1 MTSKEFWQNFKDFF
15 KYDLSF
21 YKVRDFFYNLKW
33 FFKNLKNFRKQ
44 LWDFRSWDH
53 SHAVDMYICCL
64 EQIANSIENG
74 HEEERSAA
82 KKVVKIRELIDL
94 LRYSNDCL
102 DDELYDLYDKLRK
115 EGKTNNEIAAE
126 SYKFYHE
133 FYEKI
138 FTILKGQDHSV
149 ICRKC
154 DAILEEKYN
163 GKNYPHDEWY
173 DEYVN
178 LFDGSGANEWWD

>member
-82 KKVVKIRELIDL
+82 KKVVKIRELIEL
-94 LRYSNDCL
+94 LRYSNERL

-126 SYKFYHE
+126 SYKFYFE

>member
-1 MTSKEFWQNFKDFF
+1 
-15 KYDLSF
+15 
-21 YKVRDFFYNLKW
+21 
-33 FFKNLKNFRKQ
+33 
-44 LWDFRSWDH
+44 
-53 SHAVDMYICCL
+53 
-64 EQIANSIENG
+64 
-74 HEEERSAA
+74 
-82 KKVVKIRELIDL
+82 
-94 LRYSNDCL
+94 
-102 DDELYDLYDKLRK
+102 LYDLYDKLRK

>member
-1 MTSKEFWQNFKDFF
+1 MSVKNKISEFF
-15 KYDLSF
+15 KYDLRL
-21 YKVRDFFYNLKW
+21 YRVTDFCYNVKW
-33 FFKNLKNFRKQ
+33 FFRNLKNFRKQ

-53 SHAVDMYICCL
+53 THAIDMYICCL
-64 EQIANSIENG
+64 EQIAKSIENG
-74 HEEERSAA
+74 HEEERSAE
-82 KKVVKIRELIDL
+82 KKVAKIRELIEL
-94 LRYSNDCL
+94 LGYSNERL
-102 DDELYDLYDKLRK
+102 DDELFDLYDRLRA

-133 FYEKI
+133 FCEKI

-154 DAILEEKYN
+154 DAILEERYG
-163 GKNYPHDEWY
+163 GKEYPQEEWY
-173 DEYVN
+173 DEYVK

>member
-1 MTSKEFWQNFKDFF
+1 MTVKEFWQNLKEFF

-21 YKVRDFFYNLKW
+21 YKVQDFFYNLKW
-33 FFKNLKNFRKQ
+33 FFRNLKNFRKQ

-64 EQIANSIENG
+64 EQLANSIENG

-82 KKVVKIRELIDL
+82 KKVVKIRELIEL
-94 LRYSNDCL
+94 LRYSNEHL
-102 DDELYDLYDKLRK
+102 DDELFDLYDKLRA

-126 SYKFYHE
+126 SYKFYFE

-138 FTILKGQDHSV
+138 FTILMGQDHSV

-154 DAILEEKYN
+154 DAILEERYG
-163 GKNYPHDEWY
+163 GKEYPHEEWY
-173 DEYVN
+173 DEYVK

>member
-1 MTSKEFWQNFKDFF
+1 MSAKNKISEFF
-15 KYDLSF
+15 KYDLRL
-21 YKVRDFFYNLKW
+21 YRVTDFCYNVKW

-64 EQIANSIENG
+64 EQIANNIENG

-82 KKVVKIRELIDL
+82 KKVVKIRELIEL
-94 LRYSNDCL
+94 LRYSNERL
-102 DDELYDLYDKLRK
+102 DDELFDLYDKLRA

-126 SYKFYHE
+126 SYKFYHA
-133 FYEKI
+133 FCEKI
-138 FTILKGQDHSV
+138 FTILKGQDNSV
-149 ICRKC
+149 LCRKC
-154 DAILEEKYN
+154 DAILEEKYG
-163 GKNYPHDEWY
+163 GKEYPHEEWY
-173 DEYVN
+173 DEYVK

>member
-1 MTSKEFWQNFKDFF
+1 
-15 KYDLSF
+15 
-21 YKVRDFFYNLKW
+21 
-33 FFKNLKNFRKQ
+33 
-44 LWDFRSWDH
+44 
-53 SHAVDMYICCL
+53 MYICCL